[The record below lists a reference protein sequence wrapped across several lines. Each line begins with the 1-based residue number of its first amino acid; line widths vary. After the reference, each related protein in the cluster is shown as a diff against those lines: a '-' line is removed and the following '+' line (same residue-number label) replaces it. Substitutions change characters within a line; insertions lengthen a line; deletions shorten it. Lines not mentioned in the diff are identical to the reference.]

1 MVYTRWAE
9 GLGLDWVRL
18 NVATEIETTDNPARR
33 EGPKRSEA
41 SKLAI
46 LAAAREELTEHGWR
60 GFSPDRLAKRAKASK
75 QTIYRW
81 WPSVAAIA
89 VEAAIAVIDEP
100 KYVQNETLD
109 VRMSHFIDPIANLA
123 RAGDGAH
130 LLRSA
135 LLAAA
140 DDAHAGEVFRHWF
153 NSKFRNP
160 LKTLLAEA
168 AMRGQIKRDYDIDA
182 VSEMLFGPVWH
193 RLVMMRGPLPQVI
206 ALRAAQYVVT
216 ALRP

>member
-1 MVYTRWAE
+1 MGAE

-153 NSKFRNP
+153 NSEF
-160 LKTLLAEA
+160 
-168 AMRGQIKRDYDIDA
+168 
-182 VSEMLFGPVWH
+182 
-193 RLVMMRGPLPQVI
+193 
-206 ALRAAQYVVT
+206 
-216 ALRP
+216 

>member
-1 MVYTRWAE
+1 MIYTLKAE
-9 GLGLDWVRL
+9 YLGLNRVGQ
-18 NVATEIETTDNPARR
+18 NVTTEIETTDNPARR

-81 WPSVAAIA
+81 WPSIASIA
-89 VEAAIAVIDEP
+89 VEAAIAVIEDP
-100 KYVQNETLD
+100 KYIQSETLD
-109 VRMSHFIDPIANLA
+109 VRLSHFIDPIANLA
-123 RAGDGAH
+123 RVGDGAH

-140 DDAHAGEVFRHWF
+140 DDAHAGEIFRHWF
-153 NSKFRNP
+153 NSKFRKP

-168 AMRGQIKRDYDIDA
+168 AARGQIKRDYDIDA

-206 ALRAAQYVVT
+206 ALRAAQYVIA
-216 ALRP
+216 ALRL